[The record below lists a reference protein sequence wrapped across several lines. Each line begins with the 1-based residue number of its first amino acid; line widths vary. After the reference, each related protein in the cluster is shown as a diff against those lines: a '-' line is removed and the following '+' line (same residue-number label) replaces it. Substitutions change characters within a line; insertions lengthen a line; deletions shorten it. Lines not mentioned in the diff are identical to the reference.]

1 MGGRKNVGC
10 KWMFRTNKYA
20 LGEIVRYK
28 ARLITKGYFQVAKVD
43 FNETFVLVAKFITII
58 CILALGV
65 VMDSEIHQMD
75 VKLSLFYFI
84 LEVEIYMDQPEDLI
98 QEGKKTLYAN
108 SRKFCTGSSKF
119 QEHGTTVS
127 TRSLLT
133 KVFV

>member
-1 MGGRKNVGC
+1 
-10 KWMFRTNKYA
+10 MFRTNKYA

-98 QEGKKTLYAN
+98 QEGKKNLVCKLKKILYGFKQIPRAWYHRIDSFFIN
-108 SRKFCTGSSKF
+108 KGFCMS
-119 QEHGTTVS
+119 
-127 TRSLLT
+127 
-133 KVFV
+133 